1 MPDPNYASQ
10 FNSGDISFVLVCMAL
25 VWLMIPGVG
34 YFYSGMARSKNALSL
49 IMCCV
54 LSLVVVTVQVQ
65 YSSHPAQFE
74 SRFYWFSF
82 DDVVVYLGLQ
92 FDV

>member
-74 SRFYWFSF
+74 SRFY
-82 DDVVVYLGLQ
+82 
-92 FDV
+92 

>member
-65 YSSHPAQFE
+65 YSNHPAQFE
-74 SRFYWFSF
+74 SRFY
-82 DDVVVYLGLQ
+82 
-92 FDV
+92 